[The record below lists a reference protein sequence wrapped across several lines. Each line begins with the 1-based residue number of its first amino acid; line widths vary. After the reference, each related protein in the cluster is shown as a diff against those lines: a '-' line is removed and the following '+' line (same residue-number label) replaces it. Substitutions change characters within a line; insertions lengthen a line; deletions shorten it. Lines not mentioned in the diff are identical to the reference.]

1 MKLKNSYI
9 LLIVMSIFLLVS
21 VGSVCASDSATDV
34 DVLADDTNSD
44 VLTDSPIKT
53 SVESQNVVVNEKDPQ
68 EIPVTVKDNESQP
81 INIVKGDLNVTEN
94 NKTVKFDYN
103 NSKISLSDKLS
114 AGNHSLL
121 ISYLGNANYTK
132 SSTKMILSVVG
143 EKTLK
148 VTTPVTVNGTKKV
161 VIPVKLT
168 DSVKDYEIN
177 KDKLSL
183 VLSYKNGNDTINKTV
198 SGFELTNG
206 NIIFLYD
213 LDATTCNAT
222 IRYIDGNK
230 TLTGNA
236 VLNRKDNAKIIPINL
251 NAEYASGTF
260 TFKLVDVD
268 NNQTLGN
275 KKLSY
280 TIITGSINTGGSVTT
295 DANGIATIDNTNLNV
310 YKFENGTISSAG
322 HIEVGKQL
330 FSIKGDDSSISAP
343 EIKDNFTITQA
354 TIDIK
359 ISPYKESYGSNKK
372 VVITVTNAKTK
383 APMKGIILH
392 LYMANTTAKD
402 YYFQTGAN
410 GTAEINVTGLIPGN
424 YPMTVSNNDT
434 KNIKEKK
441 VSGSITISGIATK
454 MTVTVPKTYYY
465 NSGNI
470 ATIKVTDKSTGK
482 RVANAIVLVQVY
494 TGKASQ
500 AYLYQANSKGMI
512 YVNYAP
518 AAVGSHKIV
527 VTMADSRYTASTV
540 TKTVKVKKATSKITV
555 KKVTGYYKSGSIYKI
570 KLTNTKNKK
579 AIYAG
584 KLNVKIYPNS
594 RSYYN
599 YNGQTGLD
607 GTLRISLDSFKP
619 GTYKVEVS
627 SNDGKNFTASKKTS
641 QFVVKKA
648 PAKLTPKKLT
658 AKKGENKKFR
668 VIVKNTANKNPVVG
682 VKVSI
687 KVYTG
692 KTVKTYTA
700 KTNANGTAKI
710 SVKNL
715 SVGTHKVVVKSANK
729 YVVATAAKSSIKITK
744 T

>member
-1 MKLKNSYI
+1 
-9 LLIVMSIFLLVS
+9 MSIFLLVS

-230 TLTGNA
+230 TLTGKA
-236 VLNRKDNAKIIPINL
+236 VLNRKDNAKIIPIKL

-354 TIDIK
+354 TIKIE
-359 ISPYKESYGSNKK
+359 ISPYKESYGSSKK
-372 VVITVTNAKTK
+372 VVINVTNAKTE

-424 YPMTVSNNDT
+424 YPLTVSNNDT

-441 VSGSITISGIATK
+441 VSGSITILGIATK

-540 TKTVKVKKATSKITV
+540 TKTVKVKKATAKITV

-668 VIVKNTANKNPVVG
+668 VIVKNTANKNPVAG

>member
-1 MKLKNSYI
+1 M
-9 LLIVMSIFLLVS
+9 
-21 VGSVCASDSATDV
+21 
-34 DVLADDTNSD
+34 
-44 VLTDSPIKT
+44 
-53 SVESQNVVVNEKDPQ
+53 
-68 EIPVTVKDNESQP
+68 
-81 INIVKGDLNVTEN
+81 
-94 NKTVKFDYN
+94 
-103 NSKISLSDKLS
+103 
-114 AGNHSLL
+114 
-121 ISYLGNANYTK
+121 
-132 SSTKMILSVVG
+132 
-143 EKTLK
+143 
-148 VTTPVTVNGTKKV
+148 
-161 VIPVKLT
+161 
-168 DSVKDYEIN
+168 
-177 KDKLSL
+177 
-183 VLSYKNGNDTINKTV
+183 
-198 SGFELTNG
+198 
-206 NIIFLYD
+206 
-213 LDATTCNAT
+213 
-222 IRYIDGNK
+222 
-230 TLTGNA
+230 
-236 VLNRKDNAKIIPINL
+236 
-251 NAEYASGTF
+251 
-260 TFKLVDVD
+260 
-268 NNQTLGN
+268 
-275 KKLSY
+275 
-280 TIITGSINTGGSVTT
+280 
-295 DANGIATIDNTNLNV
+295 
-310 YKFENGTISSAG
+310 
-322 HIEVGKQL
+322 

-372 VVITVTNAKTK
+372 VVINVTNAKTG

-441 VSGSITISGIATK
+441 VSGSITILGIATK

-540 TKTVKVKKATSKITV
+540 TKTVKVKKATAKITV

>member
-143 EKTLK
+143 ERILN
-148 VTTPVTVNGTKKV
+148 VTTSVNVNSTEKV
-161 VIPVKLT
+161 VIPITLT
-168 DSVKDYEIN
+168 DSVHIFDM
-177 KDKLSL
+177 DKNNLTL
-183 VLSYKNGNDTINKTV
+183 VLTYKEGNNTINKTI
-198 SGFELTNG
+198 SAFELN
-206 NIIFLYD
+206 NRKIIFPYD
-213 LDATTCNAT
+213 INATTFNLA

-230 TLTGNA
+230 TLTSN
-236 VLNRKDNAKIIPINL
+236 VSLTRKDCAKIIPINL

-268 NNQTLGN
+268 NNQILGN

-295 DANGIATIDNTNLNV
+295 DANGIATLDNSNLNV
-310 YKFENGTISSAG
+310 YKFENGTISSNG

-330 FSIKGDDSSISAP
+330 FSIKVDDSSISAP

-359 ISPYKESYGSNKK
+359 ISPYKESYGSSKK
-372 VVITVTNAKTK
+372 VVINVTNAKTE

-424 YPMTVSNNDT
+424 YPLTVSNNDT

-441 VSGSITISGIATK
+441 VSGSITILGIATK

-540 TKTVKVKKATSKITV
+540 TKTVKVKKATAKITV

>member
-1 MKLKNSYI
+1 
-9 LLIVMSIFLLVS
+9 MSIFLLVS
-21 VGSVCASDSATDV
+21 VGSVCASDSASDV

-53 SVESQNVVVNEKDPQ
+53 SVESKNVVVNEKDPQ

-94 NKTVKFDYN
+94 NKVVKFDYN

-148 VTTPVTVNGTKKV
+148 VTTPVNVNSTKKV

-168 DSVKDYEIN
+168 DSVKDYAIN
-177 KDKLSL
+177 KDNLSL
-183 VLSYKNGNDTINKTV
+183 VLSYKNGNDTINKTI
-198 SGFELTNG
+198 SGFEFTNG
-206 NIIFLYD
+206 TIRFLYD
-213 LDATTCNAT
+213 IDATTCNAT
-222 IRYIDGNK
+222 IRYVDGNK
-230 TLTGNA
+230 TLTGKG

-295 DANGIATIDNTNLNV
+295 DADGIATIDNSNLNV
-310 YKFENGTISSAG
+310 YKFENNTISSSG

-354 TIDIK
+354 TININTED
-359 ISPYKESYGSNKK
+359 YKEYYGSNKK
-372 VVITVTNAKTK
+372 VVINVTNAKTG
-383 APMKGIILH
+383 APMKSIILH

-410 GTAEINVTGLIPGN
+410 GTAEINVTGLIPGK
-424 YPMTVSNNDT
+424 YAFTVSNNDT

-441 VSGSITISGIATK
+441 VNGNVIILNIPTK

-465 NSGNI
+465 NTGNI

-494 TGKASQ
+494 TGKTSQ

-518 AAVGSHKIV
+518 AAVGYHKIV
-527 VTMADSRYTASTV
+527 VTMADSRYAASAVKKAV
-540 TKTVKVKKATSKITV
+540 TVKKATAKITV
-555 KKVTGYYKSGSIYKI
+555 KKVTGYYKSGSTYNI

-579 AIYAG
+579 AIYAA

-607 GTLRISLDSFKP
+607 GKLRISLDSFKP

-648 PAKLTPKKLT
+648 PAKLTPKQLT
-658 AKKGENKKFR
+658 AKKGENKKFK
-668 VIVKNTANKNPVVG
+668 VIVKNTANKKPVVG

-692 KTVKTYTA
+692 KTVKTYTV
-700 KTNANGTAKI
+700 KTNANGTAKL

>member
-21 VGSVCASDSATDV
+21 VGSVCASDSASDV
-34 DVLADDTNSD
+34 DVLADDTDSD
-44 VLTDSPIKT
+44 ILTSAPIKT
-53 SVESQNVVVNEKDPQ
+53 SVESENVVVKEKDPQ

-81 INIVKGDLNVTEN
+81 INIVKGDLNVTEK

-103 NSKISLSDKLS
+103 NSKISISNKLS

-143 EKTLK
+143 ERILN
-148 VTTPVTVNGTKKV
+148 VTTSVNVNSTEKV
-161 VIPVKLT
+161 VIPITLT
-168 DSVKDYEIN
+168 DSVHIFDM
-177 KDKLSL
+177 DKNNLTL
-183 VLSYKNGNDTINKTV
+183 VLSYKEGNNTINKTI
-198 SGFELTNG
+198 SAFELN
-206 NIIFLYD
+206 NRKIIFPYD
-213 LDATTCNAT
+213 INAT
-222 IRYIDGNK
+222 AFNIAIKYIDGNK
-230 TLTGNA
+230 TLTSN
-236 VLNRKDNAKIIPINL
+236 VSLTRKDCAKIIPINL
-251 NAEYASGTF
+251 KAEYGSDTF

-280 TIITGSINTGGSVTT
+280 TIITGSINTGGSATT
-295 DANGIATIDNTNLNV
+295 DANGIATIDNSNLNV
-310 YKFENGTISSAG
+310 YKFENGTISPGG
-322 HIEVGKQL
+322 HIDVGKQL
-330 FSIKGDDSSISAP
+330 FSIKGDDSSIIAS
-343 EIKDNFTITQA
+343 EIKDNFTITKA
-354 TIDIK
+354 KINIVIK
-359 ISPYKESYGSNKK
+359 PYKEYYGSSKK
-372 VVITVTNAKTK
+372 VVINVTNAKSGN
-383 APMKGIILH
+383 PMKNIVLH

-402 YYFQTGAN
+402 YYFQTGSN
-410 GTAEINVTGLIPGN
+410 GTAEINVSGLISGK
-424 YPMTVSNNDT
+424 YPLTVSNNDT

-441 VSGSITISGIATK
+441 VSGTITILGKPTK

-465 NSGNI
+465 NSGTI
-470 ATIKVTDKSTGK
+470 AKIKVTDKSTGK

-494 TGKASQ
+494 TGKSSQ

-518 AAVGSHKIV
+518 AAVGAHKIV
-527 VTMADSRYTASTV
+527 VTMADSRYSASTV
-540 TKTVKVKKATSKITV
+540 KKTVTVKKATAKITA
-555 KKVTGYYKSGSIYKI
+555 KKVTGYYKSGSTFIV

-584 KLNVKIYPNS
+584 HINVKIYPNS

-607 GTLRISLDSFKP
+607 GKLRISLDSFKP
-619 GTYKVEVS
+619 GTYKVVVS
-627 SNDGKNFTASKKTS
+627 PNDGKNFTAKGKTS
-641 QFVVKKA
+641 QFVIKKA
-648 PAKLTPKKLT
+648 PAKLTPKQLT

-668 VIVKNTANKNPVVG
+668 VVVKNTANKKPVVG
-682 VKVSI
+682 VKVKI

-700 KTNANGTAKI
+700 KTNANGTAKLN
-710 SVKNL
+710 VKTL

-729 YVVATAAKSSIKITK
+729 YVVASAAKSSIKITK